1 MGILNLFNI
10 LNTSYS
16 GICDIEEFLIQK
28 IQLEYREILK
38 DKMIHWALTENTE
51 SPFSFSRNIRK
62 LKPQWMN
69 VKIYRE
75 VFRSY

>member
-1 MGILNLFNI
+1 MGILNLFNV

-38 DKMIHWALTENTE
+38 DKMIH
-51 SPFSFSRNIRK
+51 
-62 LKPQWMN
+62 
-69 VKIYRE
+69 
-75 VFRSY
+75 